1 MRRITIP
8 LTPREISF
16 HERKDLF
23 SLHIPGLYCPHF
35 TGVGGL
41 YLHGSGALSVIV
53 TNVAVWVFELLLYL
67 VLGEKTSLVFST
79 FLLST
84 LYYMLINDPVLVFS
98 AHLRGW
104 PCSLH
109 LGNFFEKGV
118 K

>member
-16 HERKDLF
+16 HERKDFF

-41 YLHGSGALSVIV
+41 YLHGPGALLVIA
-53 TNVAVWVFELLLYL
+53 TNVAVWVFEMLLYL
-67 VLGEKTSLVFST
+67 VLGEKASLVFST

-84 LYYMLINDPVLVFS
+84 LYYMLINDPVLVVWRIS
-98 AHLRGW
+98 AVGHA
-104 PCSLH
+104 PYT
-109 LGNFFEKGV
+109 
-118 K
+118 

>member
-35 TGVGGL
+35 TGVGGF
-41 YLHGSGALSVIV
+41 YLHGSGALLVIV
-53 TNVAVWVFELLLYL
+53 INVAIWVFELLLYL
-67 VLGEKTSLVFST
+67 EKTSLVFST
-79 FLLST
+79 FLMST
-84 LYYMLINDPVLVFS
+84 LYYMLINDPVLVFL

-104 PCSLH
+104 PCSLY
-109 LGNFFEKGV
+109 LENFFEKRG
-118 K
+118 